1 MNNNGKRIVPRNSSS
16 NDTDTLVDPGSL
28 GPTFMDQTGC
38 RCTLQE
44 TLGKEAWG
52 CHYLFDFSDLF
63 SVPTEATQTGMVVW
77 FFATNQSDPV
87 SLQDL
92 PNSNRNPP
100 DITTSYIIQGG
111 EFVKSPS
118 LDGPFLDDLTCS
130 GKNDTKSSADYY
142 RILAT
147 ASVSSASECW
157 QPGTVALKIQ
167 NVTQWNATG
176 CSLGFLCKSVNPNAK
191 R

>member
-1 MNNNGKRIVPRNSSS
+1 MATEGVPQNLSS
-16 NDTDTLVDPGSL
+16 NDTDILDDPGSL
-28 GPTFMDQTGC
+28 GPTFMDETEC

-44 TLGKEAWG
+44 KLGKEAWG
-52 CHYLFDFSDLF
+52 CYQIWVFSDLF
-63 SVPTEATQTGMVVW
+63 SVPTEATQTGQGIW

-87 SLQDL
+87 SLQEL

-111 EFVKSPS
+111 EFVKRTS
-118 LDGPFLDDLTCS
+118 LDDVFLDDSTCS

-142 RILAT
+142 KMLAT

-176 CSLGFLCKSVNPNAK
+176 CSLGFLCKFVIPNAK